1 MRDIPQDVNLSDLKE
16 DWRLKRDALGQIA
29 GACEAINYPPDLVTE
44 ILSIAR
50 KALLNTDDASD
61 RADLRH

>member
-1 MRDIPQDVNLSDLKE
+1 MKDIPPDLGLADLKV

-29 GACEAINYPPDLVTE
+29 GACEAINFPPELVTD

-50 KALLNTDDASD
+50 YALDDHASEPGIP
-61 RADLRH
+61 RQ